1 MPGAPHIGDSGSTT
15 IFRWEILIPTQRYVF
30 TVNSGRL
37 EEYNREGELSFH
49 RFSRYQSLKADHP
62 VHGMVAWPNTVLLSG
77 PATVVVD
84 PGLVM
89 QGEPLL
95 AALAERGLSAG
106 DVDLVVNTH
115 AHMDHVQANV
125 YFPGTPIVIHEAEFG
140 GSPAHERSGFD
151 GRARLLSGDE
161 GEIAPGLRF
170 LRTPGHS
177 EGSICVVAE
186 TAAGRLVIAGDTVG
200 PLPSY
205 FTSMELPA
213 GFPAADRLL
222 QSWHR
227 IRELD
232 PVVVIP
238 GHNPPMR
245 ARISG

>member
-1 MPGAPHIGDSGSTT
+1 MPGPQIRDSG
-15 IFRWEILIPTQRYVF
+15 IADLFRWEILIPTQRYIF
-30 TVNSGRL
+30 TVDSGRL

-49 RFSRYQSLKADHP
+49 RFSRYQGLKADHP
-62 VHGMVAWPNTVLLSG
+62 VHGMIAWPNTVLLSG

-89 QGEPLL
+89 QGEPLP
-95 AALAERGLSAG
+95 AALAERGLSVG

-125 YFPGTPIVIHEAEFG
+125 HFPDTPIAIHEAEFG
-140 GSPAHERSGFD
+140 GSPARVRSGL
-151 GRARLLSGDE
+151 GEHARLLSGDE
-161 GEIAPGLRF
+161 GKIAPGLRF
-170 LRTPGHS
+170 IRTPGHS

-186 TAAGRLVIAGDTVG
+186 TGSGRLVIAGDTVG

-222 QSWHR
+222 QSWRR

-232 PVVVIP
+232 PVVIIP

-245 ARISG
+245 ISV